1 MLINLLRR
9 RIRSRSS
16 ITGRRSSRM
25 TGLRVPQT
33 GPGSEMEDHLIRL
46 LEAEARAQGII
57 DASKAERQR
66 IIDDALA
73 TVRNGEERFEAGR
86 ADLRNPFLR
95 EAHGR
100 AEHAVAELTLKFGER
115 QRNLREM
122 AFRHEEEAIRAALN
136 LLANPDR

>member
-9 RIRSRSS
+9 RVRTRSS

-25 TGLRVPQT
+25 TGLRVPRT

>member
-1 MLINLLRR
+1 MLIDLLRR
-9 RIRSRSS
+9 NIRARRS
-16 ITGRRSSRM
+16 ITGRRPSRM
-25 TGLRVPQT
+25 TGVRMPQT
-33 GPGSEMEDHLIRL
+33 GPGSEMDDHLTRL

-73 TVRNGEERFEAGR
+73 AVRNGEERFEAGR
-86 ADLRNPFLR
+86 ADLRSPFLR

-122 AFRHEEEAIRAALN
+122 AFRHEQEAINAALN
-136 LLANPDR
+136 LIADPDR

>member
-1 MLINLLRR
+1 MLIRLLRR
-9 RIRSRSS
+9 HVRSRSS

-25 TGLRVPQT
+25 TGLRVPRT

-86 ADLRNPFLR
+86 ADLRSPFLR

>member
-25 TGLRVPQT
+25 TGLRVPRT

-86 ADLRNPFLR
+86 ADLRSPFLR

>member
-1 MLINLLRR
+1 
-9 RIRSRSS
+9 
-16 ITGRRSSRM
+16 
-25 TGLRVPQT
+25 
-33 GPGSEMEDHLIRL
+33 MEDHLIRL

-86 ADLRNPFLR
+86 ADLRSPFLR

-100 AEHAVAELTLKFGER
+100 AEHGVAELTLKFGER

>member
-1 MLINLLRR
+1 MLISLLPRR
-9 RIRSRSS
+9 VRSRSS

-25 TGLRVPQT
+25 TGLRVPRT

-86 ADLRNPFLR
+86 ADLRSPFLR

>member
-25 TGLRVPQT
+25 TGLRVPRT

>member
-1 MLINLLRR
+1 MLIDLLRR
-9 RIRSRSS
+9 NIRARRS
-16 ITGRRSSRM
+16 ITGRRPSRM
-25 TGLRVPQT
+25 TGVRMPQT
-33 GPGSEMEDHLIRL
+33 GPGSEMDDHLTRL

-73 TVRNGEERFEAGR
+73 AVRNGEERFEAGR
-86 ADLRNPFLR
+86 ADLRSPFLR

-122 AFRHEEEAIRAALN
+122 AFRHEQEAINAALN
-136 LLANPDR
+136 LLADPDR

>member
-9 RIRSRSS
+9 RIRSRSR
-16 ITGRRSSRM
+16 ITGRQSSRM

-86 ADLRNPFLR
+86 ADLRSPFLR

>member
-1 MLINLLRR
+1 MLRR
-9 RIRSRSS
+9 NIRARRS
-16 ITGRRSSRM
+16 ITGCRPSRM
-25 TGLRVPQT
+25 TGVRMPQT
-33 GPGSEMEDHLIRL
+33 GPGSEMDDHLTRL

-66 IIDDALA
+66 IIEDALA
-73 TVRNGEERFEAGR
+73 AVRNGEERFEAGR
-86 ADLRNPFLR
+86 ADLRSPFLR

>member
-1 MLINLLRR
+1 LLRR
-9 RIRSRSS
+9 HVRSRSS

-25 TGLRVPQT
+25 TGLRVPRT

-86 ADLRNPFLR
+86 ADLRSPFLR

>member
-25 TGLRVPQT
+25 TGLRVPRT

-122 AFRHEEEAIRAALN
+122 AFRHEDEAIRAALN

>member
-1 MLINLLRR
+1 MLIDLVRR
-9 RIRSRSS
+9 RIRSRRSM
-16 ITGRRSSRM
+16 TGRRPSCM
-25 TGLRVPQT
+25 TSVKMPQT
-33 GPGSEMEDHLIRL
+33 GLGRKMEDHLKRL

-73 TVRNGEERFEAGR
+73 AVRNSEERFEAGR
-86 ADLRNPFLR
+86 ADLRSPFLR

>member
-9 RIRSRSS
+9 RIRSRSR
-16 ITGRRSSRM
+16 ITGRQSSRM

-86 ADLRNPFLR
+86 
-95 EAHGR
+95 
-100 AEHAVAELTLKFGER
+100 
-115 QRNLREM
+115 
-122 AFRHEEEAIRAALN
+122 
-136 LLANPDR
+136 